1 MSQAPL
7 PPVASA
13 DRVDVDNVQGDI
25 ILGLP
30 KKKQEFIFFVIA
42 DSAKFKAAIPSLRV
56 TSTGDVIRS
65 REAIAQA
72 KQANPGSLVPLPL
85 LNIAFSRRGLDAL
98 GIKDDLGD
106 AVFSAGQLA
115 DARNLGDEGKT
126 IGGKFDPNWE
136 QAFKTRI
143 DAVLLVV
150 GETWVTVNAKVAEAL
165 QTFGDSV
172 RVVDNLKASVRP
184 GAEKVRACLV
194 EHANRV
200 NFGLQGHEHFG
211 WIREDGIS
219 NPAIKGI
226 GASLPGQRV
235 LPPGI
240 IVTGKTGDTVRRPGW
255 AVEGSFLAFRQL
267 NQLVPEFHDFLEKNP
282 IDLPGLDRKQGSEL
296 LGARLVGRWKS
307 GAPIQLSPL
316 HDDPVLAKD
325 PQRNNNF
332 VYPQDKGEE
341 GQTACPY
348 AAHIR
353 KTNPRNDLDGLA
365 PKGVERASMTRAGI
379 PFGPEVTFEENEEK
393 VTEHER
399 GLAFVSYQSDLSQGF
414 QFVQKSWANARN
426 FPPQKAPAGAPA
438 LIPGFD
444 PIIGQADGASR
455 ATLGTTGGP
464 QLTLPRDFVVSRGG
478 EYFFSPSI
486 RALKTVFAGKAA

>member
-7 PPVASA
+7 HPVASA
-13 DRVDVDNVQGDI
+13 DRVDVENVQGDI

-30 KKKQEFIFFVIA
+30 KKKQEFVFFVIA

-65 REAIAQA
+65 REAIAKA

-85 LNIAFSRRGLDAL
+85 LNIAFSRCGLDAL

-106 AVFSAGQLA
+106 TVFSAGQLA

-136 QAFKTRI
+136 QVFKTRI

-150 GETWVTVNAKVAEAL
+150 GETWVTVNARIAEAL
-165 QTFGDSV
+165 KTFGNSV

-184 GAEKVRACLV
+184 GAE
-194 EHANRV
+194 
-200 NFGLQGHEHFG
+200 
-211 WIREDGIS
+211 
-219 NPAIKGI
+219 
-226 GASLPGQRV
+226 
-235 LPPGI
+235 
-240 IVTGKTGDTVRRPGW
+240 KTGDTVRRPGW

-282 IDLPGLDRKQGSEL
+282 IDHPGLDRKQGSEL

-316 HDDPVLAKD
+316 HDDPELAKD

-365 PKGVERASMTRAGI
+365 PRGVERASMTRAGI
-379 PFGPEVTFEENEEK
+379 PFGP
-393 VTEHER
+393 
-399 GLAFVSYQSDLSQGF
+399 A
-414 QFVQKSWANARN
+414 WANTRN
-426 FPPQKAPAGAPA
+426 FPPLKAPAGAPA

-444 PIIGQADGASR
+444 PIIGQANGASR
-455 ATLGTTGGP
+455 TTLGTTGGP